1 MKEIGIGTKQGK
13 PMKMFLGVFCV
24 IRLVNNSVQ
33 TPYYLCL
40 TVAGNGEP
48 RARDSTAVGAACG
61 VSSSTSG

>member
-1 MKEIGIGTKQGK
+1 MKT
-13 PMKMFLGVFCV
+13 FLGVFCV

-33 TPYYLCL
+33 TLYLCL

-48 RARDSTAVGAACG
+48 RARDSTAVVEACG